1 MINYLIN
8 GIANKL
14 NEVFANITIYA
25 EKVPQDFLTPCFFIK
40 CLTHN
45 DDLRLFEGKKKITK
59 FDIAYFPNEGEGSL
73 ATEKEINY
81 ILAKLVDNMRV
92 IEAEGHK
99 IKGYEISTEKVDDV
113 LHYFVSYNLTL
124 IKENENMNME
134 ELSERT
140 DINGFK

>member
-1 MINYLIN
+1 MINSLIN

-45 DDLRLFEGKKKITK
+45 DDLRLFDGKKKITK
-59 FDIAYFPNEGEGSL
+59 FDIAYFPTEGSL
-73 ATEKEINY
+73 AVEKEIND

-99 IKGYEISTEKVDDV
+99 IRGYEISTEKVDDV
-113 LHYFVSYNLTL
+113 LHYFISYNLTL
-124 IKENENMNME
+124 VKENKNVNME
-134 ELSERT
+134 DLKERT
-140 DINGFK
+140 DING

>member
-14 NEVFANITIYA
+14 NKIFANTTIYI
-25 EKVPQDFLTPCFFIK
+25 EKVPQNFLTPCFFIK
-40 CLTHN
+40 CLTHS

-59 FDIAYFPNEGEGSL
+59 FDIAYFPNEGSL
-73 ATEKEINY
+73 ETEKEIND

-99 IKGYEISTEKVDDV
+99 IRGYEISTEKVDDV
-113 LHYFVSYNLTL
+113 LHYFISYNLTL

-140 DINGFK
+140 DINEFK